1 LPATDLEASMRK
13 YAVLAVL
20 VLTVST
26 TAFAQGRDD
35 DWRNRRAYDNTP
47 NPDAVELTVF
57 AGYRWGGTVFASDAF
72 LFNEELQVEP
82 SPSIG
87 ADIAIP
93 LGRSGMKLDLMASH
107 QSSQLETGGGLF
119 DPANN
124 VADFDVTYFHGG
136 LQIPFGQ
143 SRTATPYAVF
153 GVGMA
158 NLDPQIAGLSD
169 ETRLSLSGGL
179 GVKVPLSRS
188 LSLRL
193 EGRGFY
199 TALEDN
205 TDCAICD
212 YFVDENFYQG
222 EVNAGLSISF

>member
-1 LPATDLEASMRK
+1 MRK

-20 VLTVST
+20 LVSIS
-26 TAFAQGRDD
+26 TAALAQDRDD
-35 DWRNRRAYDNTP
+35 DWRRRRAYDDTP

-57 AGYRWGGTVFASDAF
+57 GGYRWGGTVFASDAF
-72 LFNEELQVEP
+72 LFSEELQVES

-93 LGRSGMKLDLMASH
+93 LGRNGMKLVIMASH

-119 DPANN
+119 DPDADI
-124 VADFDVTYFHGG
+124 ADFDVTYFHGG
-136 LQIPFGQ
+136 LQIPFAS
-143 SRTATPYAVF
+143 SRNATPYAVF
-153 GVGMA
+153 GAGIA
-158 NLDPQIAGLSD
+158 NLDPQIPGLSD
-169 ETRLSLSGGL
+169 ETRFSLSGGI
-179 GVKVPLSRS
+179 GVKVPFNRA

-199 TALEDN
+199 TALEDE
-205 TDCAICD
+205 TDCTICD

-222 EVNAGLSISF
+222 EVSAGLSISF